1 MAPFSGGDDAPDHA
15 DVLGRGGGRPAN
27 SLAVWLFGALGITTA
42 LGVSIA
48 PALTPAW
55 LYPRLVWGGI
65 WGILFLSPVPRGSW
79 WLRGLVFSLGPSI
92 VQLLVVFPVKTDAG
106 ALGLGLGALTPI
118 FVLLFNAVWGLVA
131 AWLLERAA
139 EPGEVTVRA

>member
-1 MAPFSGGDDAPDHA
+1 MRRIMLIFSAGAAGG
-15 DVLGRGGGRPAN
+15 LAN
-27 SLAVWLFGALGITTA
+27 SLAVWLFGVLGITTA